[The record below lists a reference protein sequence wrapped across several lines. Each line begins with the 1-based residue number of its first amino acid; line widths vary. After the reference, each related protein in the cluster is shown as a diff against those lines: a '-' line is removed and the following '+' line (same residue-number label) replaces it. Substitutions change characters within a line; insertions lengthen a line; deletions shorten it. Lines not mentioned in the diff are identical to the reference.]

1 MRLVTQWG
9 SRTATSPATMV
20 RGLGITTSPS
30 PHLYPESMWARVAS
44 LIFQTCLHSSVIR
57 KVYIY
62 LKELNALQFLGHY
75 VNQITKLACWHM
87 GNCPQHVKGAFT
99 TANLGILGG
108 DSAASVSASRH
119 PVIYDISRRTSPFFL
134 V

>member
-44 LIFQTCLHSSVIR
+44 LIFQTCLHSRVIR
-57 KVYIY
+57 KVHIY

-75 VNQITKLACWHM
+75 VNQITKLTYWHM
-87 GNCPQHVKGAFT
+87 GNCPRACKRGFHNCKPGRS
-99 TANLGILGG
+99 GG

-119 PVIYDISRRTSPFFL
+119 PAIYDISRRTSPFFL